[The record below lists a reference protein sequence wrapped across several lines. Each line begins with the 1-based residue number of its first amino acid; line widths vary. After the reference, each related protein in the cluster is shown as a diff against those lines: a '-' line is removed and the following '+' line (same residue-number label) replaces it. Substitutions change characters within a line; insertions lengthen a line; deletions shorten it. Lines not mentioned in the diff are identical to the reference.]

1 MTFNSIYIHA
11 VVVKPFKKNWRW
23 LLQVNNSKYFY
34 LHYMGQAY
42 SVISDIKAFFK
53 LSFLPEDIY
62 RLQYQ
67 CFELPLIP
75 PAAAIKKGLFRNKLS
90 KFNAIFSQYLQTYFE
105 IGSVICTEK
114 QNCKVCQQFLTKNYY
129 ILAESEYSKVKRQKF
144 FVIYTNTTMFM
155 IRRMIRSY

>member
-1 MTFNSIYIHA
+1 
-11 VVVKPFKKNWRW
+11 
-23 LLQVNNSKYFY
+23 
-34 LHYMGQAY
+34 MGQAY

-67 CFELPLIP
+67 CFELSLIP

-90 KFNAIFSQYLQTYFE
+90 KFNAIFSKYLQTYFE

-114 QNCKVCQQFLTKNYY
+114 KTV
-129 ILAESEYSKVKRQKF
+129 R
-144 FVIYTNTTMFM
+144 FVNNF
-155 IRRMIRSY
+155 